1 MKKYSGQAIA
11 IIMIVLVVATVI
23 GASLYSRM
31 LRNSAEIVDTRESQ
45 RALEQ
50 ADSILDVFISS
61 DLPVVQG
68 VLSSVIASESDGV
81 ITFTSVSDLEAF
93 LTTNSIDSSVLDDL
107 GDVWCEEPEPG
118 SSIEISISYAKTEGI
133 KYDVGD
139 VMAINTSNISSIAD
153 DCVVHLYANGMGED
167 SSLFTT
173 KYVYETTD
181 GIAPYKLEDMQLYCL
196 DSDLA
201 CDTNVVAPEASITD
215 TLPSVTPESGSP
227 SISLNMT
234 TLIGAGLYEFRIL
247 PLKGA
252 IEVYVIPS
260 STCADIFSNYLV
272 RAKVNC
278 KGDTREKQVVIPSLN
293 NMGYSALF
301 DYTIYNGN
309 GVLSPN

>member
-31 LRNSAEIVDTRESQ
+31 LRNSAEITDTRESQ

-50 ADSILDVFISS
+50 ADSILDSFISS
-61 DLPVVQG
+61 DLRLVQG
-68 VLSSVIASESDGV
+68 VLSTVIPLESDGV
-81 ITFTSVSDLEAF
+81 LTFTRVSELSSF
-93 LTTNSIDSSVLDDL
+93 LTTNGIDSSVLNDL
-107 GDVWCEEPEPG
+107 RDVWCEEPEAN
-118 SSIEISISYAKTEGI
+118 SSIEISISYAQTEGI

-139 VMAINTSNISSIAD
+139 VMAINTSNISSVANA
-153 DCVVHLYANGMGED
+153 CTVGLYVNGMGED

-173 KYVYETTD
+173 KYVYKAAD
-181 GIAPYKLEDMQLYCL
+181 GIVPYKLDDMKLYCL
-196 DSDLA
+196 DSSGSCNTGA
-201 CDTNVVAPEASITD
+201 VAPGTSITAV
-215 TLPSVTPESGSP
+215 LRPVTPESGTP
-227 SISLNMT
+227 SINLNMT
-234 TLIGAGLYEFRIL
+234 ALIAAGLYEFRIL

-252 IEVYVIPS
+252 IEIYVIPTS
-260 STCADIFSNYLV
+260 SCSDIFSNYLV

-278 KGDTREKQVVIPSLN
+278 KGDTREKQVVIPNLN